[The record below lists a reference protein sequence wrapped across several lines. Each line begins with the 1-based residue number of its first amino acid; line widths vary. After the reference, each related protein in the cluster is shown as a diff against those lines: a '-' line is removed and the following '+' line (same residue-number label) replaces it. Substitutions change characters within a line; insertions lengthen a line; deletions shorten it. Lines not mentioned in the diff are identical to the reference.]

1 MNRLNIDC
9 IIQARMGSQRLPGKV
24 LLDLTDGKKI
34 IEFLTDQLESS
45 NLQQKIVAIPN
56 DETDDVLFDFLNNS
70 KISCYRGST
79 FDVLDRYYNC
89 AKQFSF
95 KHIMRI
101 TADNPLI
108 DPEEIDRLVE
118 FFEKVLQAGNNSID
132 RLYAFNFASKMG
144 NGYPDGFGAE
154 ILSRI
159 LLEKL
164 ANLDHELA
172 SREHVTKYIWDH
184 PDQFMIRT
192 FSAPKE
198 IAYPSIKL
206 DVDTQEDLDKIR
218 YLCVGL
224 DKESSA
230 QKIINTYKKEFGL

>member
-1 MNRLNIDC
+1 MFKAD
-9 IIQARMGSQRLPGKV
+9 S
-24 LLDLTDGKKI
+24 
-34 IEFLTDQLESS
+34 
-45 NLQQKIVAIPN
+45 IVR
-56 DETDDVLFDFLNNS
+56 V
-70 KISCYRGST
+70 C
-79 FDVLDRYYNC
+79 C
-89 AKQFSF
+89 
-95 KHIMRI
+95 
-101 TADNPLI
+101 DNPLI
-108 DPEEIDRLVE
+108 APEEIDRLIE
-118 FFEKVLQAGNNSID
+118 FFEKILRTENNID
-132 RLYAFNFASKMG
+132 DQLYVFNFASKMG
-144 NGYPDGFGAE
+144 NGYPDGFGAK

-172 SREHVTKYIWDH
+172 SRQHVTRYIWDH

>member
-1 MNRLNIDC
+1 
-9 IIQARMGSQRLPGKV
+9 
-24 LLDLTDGKKI
+24 
-34 IEFLTDQLESS
+34 
-45 NLQQKIVAIPN
+45 
-56 DETDDVLFDFLNNS
+56 
-70 KISCYRGST
+70 
-79 FDVLDRYYNC
+79 
-89 AKQFSF
+89 
-95 KHIMRI
+95 
-101 TADNPLI
+101 
-108 DPEEIDRLVE
+108 
-118 FFEKVLQAGNNSID
+118 
-132 RLYAFNFASKMG
+132 MG

-164 ANLDHELA
+164 ANLDRELA

-192 FSAPKE
+192 FPAPKE
-198 IAYPSIKL
+198 IAYPSVKL

-230 QKIINTYKKEFGL
+230 QKIINTCEKEFGL